1 LRKTRAIFSILAVVA
16 LAATTLVIAATSA
29 SADPVTKV
37 TICHRTN
44 SNSNPYVEITP
55 DVSGVLD
62 GHAAQHNEPFVWTPT
77 LKASGQKWGD
87 IIPPFDYMDSGV
99 LKHFPG
105 LNMDTLGGVDG
116 KTPGSAILDNGC
128 VVPDAPP
135 PVVEHGDLVVTKTV
149 VGDAPADADF
159 TVHVACDD
167 DSVNEDVHFGAT
179 GGTKTYSDLVAG
191 INCTVEET
199 DSAGASSVAY
209 SPVDVSTN
217 GIEIVAE
224 TDNNVTVTNTFDP
237 APPVTP
243 VTPGPEVAAE
253 TAAAPAPVVAAPAFT
268 G

>member
-1 LRKTRAIFSILAVVA
+1 VRKTRAIFSILAVVTMAAGVLA
-16 LAATTLVIAATSA
+16 LDAVSSGAVV
-29 SADPVTKV
+29 VTKV

-44 SNSNPYVEITP
+44 SNTNPYVEITP

-62 GHAAQHNEPFVWTPT
+62 GHAGHTGPVWDPT
-77 LKASGQKWGD
+77 LKAQHIKWGD
-87 IIPPFDYMDSGV
+87 IIPPFQYAGGSY
-99 LKHFPG
+99 PG
-105 LNMDTLGGVDG
+105 MNYTDGAQGG
-116 KTPGSAILDNGC
+116 KAILANGC
-128 VVPDAPP
+128 AIPDAPP

-179 GGTKTYSDLVAG
+179 GGTKTYSDLIAG
-191 INCTVEET
+191 ITCTVEET
-199 DSAGASSVAY
+199 GDGGANSVAY
-209 SPVDVSTN
+209 APVDVSTN
-217 GIEIVAE
+217 GIEIVSD
-224 TDNNVTVTNTFDP
+224 TDNSVTVTNTFDP

-253 TAAAPAPVVAAPAFT
+253 TVAAPAPVVAAPAFT

>member
-16 LAATTLVIAATSA
+16 MAATALVIAATSA

-44 SNSNPYVEITP
+44 SNTNPYVEITP
-55 DVSGVLD
+55 DVAGVLD
-62 GHAAQHNEPFVWTPT
+62 GHAGHTGPVWDPT
-77 LKASGQKWGD
+77 LKADHIKWGD
-87 IIPPFDYMDSGV
+87 IIPPFDYMDGAT
-99 LKHFPG
+99 LKHFDG

-135 PVVEHGDLVVTKTV
+135 PVVEHGDLVITKTV
-149 VGDAPADADF
+149 VGDAPSDADF
-159 TVHVACDD
+159 TVHVECDD
-167 DSVNEDVHFGAT
+167 DSVNEDVHFGGT
-179 GGTKTYSDLVAG
+179 GGTKTYSDLIAG

-199 DSAGASSVAY
+199 GDGGADSVAY
-209 SPVDVSTN
+209 SPIDVSSS
-217 GIEIVAE
+217 GIEIVAD
-224 TDNNVTVTNTFDP
+224 TNNSVTVTNTFDP

-243 VTPGPEVAAE
+243 VTPVGPEVAAE
-253 TAAAPAPVVAAPAFT
+253 TVAAPAPVVASPAFT